1 MTFIRDLFLN
11 DKNILL
17 LIAFN
22 TLIIFL
28 QGFPFHIIGEDWHY
42 IFMLIDDVI
51 SLLFVIEIIIKGK
64 HYGLKEYL
72 SSGWNKF
79 DVALIV
85 LSLPPLILRVLP
97 VAGAA
102 NISFLLVF
110 RVFRVFKFFRFI
122 HFFPQVE
129 HIFKSIQNAIRA
141 SFMVFL
147 GFFLFIFI
155 MSILSCYF
163 YQNIDPE
170 HFGDPIVSYYSM
182 FKVFTVEG
190 WNNIP
195 DEMVAGG
202 KLGLIGAFFTKF
214 YFIIILVGGG
224 IIGLSIVNSIFV
236 DAMVSDNNNEL
247 EQQVAHI
254 EQEIVSVQEKV
265 DVILTLLDHQK
276 SKNTDPE

>member
-28 QGFPFHIIGEDWHY
+28 QGFPFETIGEEWHH
-42 IFMLIDDVI
+42 IFMIIDDVI

-64 HYGLKEYL
+64 YYGFKEYI

-97 VAGAA
+97 ITATA

-129 HIFKSIQNAIRA
+129 HIFKSINDAIRA

-155 MSILSCYF
+155 MAILSCYF
-163 YQNIDPE
+163 YQDIDPE

-182 FKVFTVEG
+182 FIVFTIEG
-190 WNNIP
+190 CC
-195 DEMVAGG
+195 
-202 KLGLIGAFFTKF
+202 
-214 YFIIILVGGG
+214 
-224 IIGLSIVNSIFV
+224 
-236 DAMVSDNNNEL
+236 
-247 EQQVAHI
+247 
-254 EQEIVSVQEKV
+254 
-265 DVILTLLDHQK
+265 
-276 SKNTDPE
+276 